1 MPRQWY
7 RLCVMSKDPYQ
18 ESALRR
24 VSSAVVATSILIA
37 SSPAAA
43 FDLFCM
49 QRSALSFWLGE
60 AGPIDAQSEDGE
72 IGRVHF
78 FFDTATGE
86 YIERRVGSRAAIT
99 DRGRFDIVHD
109 ESAHGRDI
117 LAVLGNTTLHIRV
130 GVEQTAFLRVDRGA
144 VIEIGSCEPV
154 TE

>member
-1 MPRQWY
+1 MTTD
-7 RLCVMSKDPYQ
+7 RLQHTTTRRIVAAAVA
-18 ESALRR
+18 SA
-24 VSSAVVATSILIA
+24 ILFA
-37 SSPAAA
+37 SSPAFA

-49 QRSALSFWLGE
+49 QRSAVSFWLGE
-60 AGPIDAQSEDGE
+60 AGPIDAESEDGE
-72 IGRVHF
+72 NGRVHF
-78 FFDTATGE
+78 FFDIATGE

-99 DRGRFDIVHD
+99 DRGHFDIVHD

-117 LAVLGNTTLHIRV
+117 LAILGNTTLHIRV